1 MRGTPTC
8 GPYFSIEMVET
19 RVIESCGCSIWT
31 RLSASMSKVMATATL
46 APLGHGTG
54 RLIMATTS
62 RKNLVMRFDGLALVD
77 RQYVLRAGRH
87 GDDAIHLGAQH
98 DIVAGFGDRL
108 APAGLAI
115 LVDRDVH
122 PQIEG

>member
-8 GPYFSIEMVET
+8 GPYLSIDMVDM

-46 APLGHGTG
+46 APLGQGTG
-54 RLIMATTS
+54 LLIMASSS
-62 RKNLVMRFDGLALVD
+62 RENLVMRFDGLPLVD

-87 GDDAIHLGAQH
+87 GDDAIHLGPEH
-98 DIVAGFGDRL
+98 HIIAGFRNGL
-108 APAGLAI
+108 APAGF
-115 LVDRDVH
+115 
-122 PQIEG
+122 